1 MDYYYVFFFLIK
13 PWANMLNDNVNWFF
27 CFQNFC
33 FFLEQTKSLT
43 KFILFLLIPVDELDE
58 LSFSYFQI

>member
-1 MDYYYVFFFLIK
+1 
-13 PWANMLNDNVNWFF
+13 MLNDNVNWFF